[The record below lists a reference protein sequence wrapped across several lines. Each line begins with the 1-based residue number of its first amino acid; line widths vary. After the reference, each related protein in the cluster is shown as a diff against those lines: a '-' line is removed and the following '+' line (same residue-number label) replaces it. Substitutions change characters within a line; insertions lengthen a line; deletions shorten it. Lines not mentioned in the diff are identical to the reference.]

1 VAVIE
6 TRDVVKRY
14 ETGGETL
21 TALKGIDFAV
31 EPGEFVSIMGPSGSG
46 KTTLLNLLGLLDDPS
61 EGEVLLDGEDVTGLS
76 DKEQTRARK
85 RTIGFVFQNF
95 YLIPTLT
102 ARENVEIP
110 ALFDRDPTVEE
121 RSVDL
126 LERMGL
132 GDRLDHRPDELS
144 GGQKQRVAIARS
156 LINEP
161 RVLLADEPTGN
172 LDRETGRQ
180 ILDEFVEVTERDVA
194 VIAVTHDELVNDY
207 VDRVVRLVDGYMG
220 EDAPTA
226 TGAAGGSADTTEGVT
241 ADTVEAAVTD
251 VVGEESDGDEEYGEP
266 HADGDDDGA
275 TADDTDADTGTDRD
289 TGADSDTGADGS
301 RGEES

>member
-1 VAVIE
+1 MAVIE
-6 TRDVVKRY
+6 TRNVVKRY

-61 EGEVLLDGEDVTGLS
+61 EGEVLLDGEDVTDLS
-76 DKEQTRARK
+76 DREQTSARK

-102 ARENVEIP
+102 ATENVEIP
-110 ALFDRDPTVEE
+110 ALFDRDPTLEG

-161 RVLLADEPTGN
+161 RVVLADEPTGN

-180 ILDEFVEVTERDVA
+180 ILEEFVAVTERDVA
-194 VIAVTHDELVNDY
+194 VIAVTHDELVNEY
-207 VDRVVRLVDGYMG
+207 VDRSVNLVDGYMG
-220 EDAPTA
+220 EEAPTSTGSA
-226 TGAAGGSADTTEGVT
+226 GQHGAASDA
-241 ADTVEAAVTD
+241 
-251 VVGEESDGDEEYGEP
+251 GED
-266 HADGDDDGA
+266 
-275 TADDTDADTGTDRD
+275 
-289 TGADSDTGADGS
+289 GADGPAPGDS
-301 RGEES
+301 STADPGDSPTLDPGEGSDGEPDGTFEGVETRRDDGGGDG

>member
-14 ETGGETL
+14 ETGGQTL
-21 TALKGIDFAV
+21 EALKGIDFAV

-61 EGEVLLDGEDVTGLS
+61 EGQVLLDGDDVTGLS
-76 DKEQTRARK
+76 DREQTNARK

-95 YLIPTLT
+95 YLIPTLS
-102 ARENVEIP
+102 AKENVEVP
-110 ALFDRDPTVEE
+110 ALFDHDPSVEE
-121 RSVDL
+121 RAVDL

-132 GDRLDHRPDELS
+132 GDRLDHKPDELS

-172 LDRETGRQ
+172 LDRDTGRQ
-180 ILDEFVEVTERDVA
+180 ILQEFVEVTERDVA
-194 VIAVTHDELVNDY
+194 VIAVTHDELVNEY
-207 VDRVVRLVDGYMG
+207 VDRTVELVDGLMG
-220 EDAPTA
+220 EDAPTD
-226 TGAAGGSADTTEGVT
+226 GGVPTP
-241 ADTVEAAVTD
+241 EAP
-251 VVGEESDGDEEYGEP
+251 E
-266 HADGDDDGA
+266 
-275 TADDTDADTGTDRD
+275 
-289 TGADSDTGADGS
+289 ADSVRPTTDERPHGGDPP
-301 RGEES
+301 

>member
-1 VAVIE
+1 MAVIE
-6 TRDVVKRY
+6 TRGAVKRY
-14 ETGGETL
+14 RTGGETL
-21 TALKGIDFAV
+21 EALKGIDFAV

-76 DKEQTRARK
+76 DREQTAARK

-102 ARENVEIP
+102 ARENVEVP
-110 ALFDRDPTVEE
+110 ALFDHDPTVEE

-132 GDRLDHRPDELS
+132 GDRLDHKPDELS

-161 RVLLADEPTGN
+161 RLLLADEPTGN

-180 ILDEFVEVTERDVA
+180 ILEEFVEITERDVA
-194 VIAVTHDELVNDY
+194 VIAVTHDELVNEY
-207 VDRVVRLVDGYMG
+207 VDRTVELVDGYMG
-220 EDAPTA
+220 SDVP
-226 TGAAGGSADTTEGVT
+226 TGAYGKPAGGPAET
-241 ADTVEAAVTD
+241 ADPDPDPGAGAVGSVD
-251 VVGEESDGDEEYGEP
+251 EGDPGSGEP
-266 HADGDDDGA
+266 
-275 TADDTDADTGTDRD
+275 
-289 TGADSDTGADGS
+289 
-301 RGEES
+301 

>member
-1 VAVIE
+1 VPVIE
-6 TRDVVKRY
+6 TRNVVKRY

-61 EGEVLLDGEDVTGLS
+61 EGAVLLDGEDVTGLS
-76 DKEQTRARK
+76 DREQTRARK

-102 ARENVEIP
+102 AKENVEIP
-110 ALFDRDPTVEE
+110 GLFDRDPTLEK
-121 RSVDL
+121 RSIDL
-126 LERMGL
+126 LTRMGL
-132 GDRLDHRPDELS
+132 GERLHHKPDELS

-161 RVLLADEPTGN
+161 RVVLADEPTGN

-180 ILDEFVEVTERDVA
+180 ILSQFVEVTERDVA
-194 VIAVTHDELVNDY
+194 VIAVTHDDLVNEY
-207 VDRVVRLVDGYMG
+207 VDRTVRLVDGLMG

-226 TGAAGGSADTTEGVT
+226 RGAAKAAETGEEAGAAGT
-241 ADTVEAAVTD
+241 AEDSDTVEDA
-251 VVGEESDGDEEYGEP
+251 ESDEGWEP
-266 HADGDDDGA
+266 
-275 TADDTDADTGTDRD
+275 
-289 TGADSDTGADGS
+289 
-301 RGEES
+301 